1 MTDVYGFFDSSLDPN
16 TMRGRHGNVGDRQ
29 SGGFVASIKLF
40 GFDENLM
47 EIRGA
52 VPLLGVSPL

>member
-1 MTDVYGFFDSSLDPN
+1 MIFLIAIWIRTRCAVA
-16 TMRGRHGNVGDRQ
+16 MRNVGDRQ